1 MLPVLTVHP
10 EGTVKTPWQPWQVLV
25 LILAG
30 WVNRRQ
36 QDAIAYLWT
45 ENRILREKLGT
56 KRVLLNDEQR
66 RRLAVKGKILGRRML
81 QVARNVTDA
90 EEGFLHGKKYLL
102 MDRDGKFSDAFRAT
116 LEQAGVEAV
125 RLPPRSPNL
134 NPHLERFVG
143 SIKTE
148 CLDRMIFFGEKSL
161 QAATVS

>member
-1 MLPVLTVHP
+1 MKPQL
-10 EGTVKTPWQPWQVLV
+10 QPWQLLLV
-25 LILAG
+25 ILAG

-148 CLDRMIFFGEKSL
+148 CLDRMIFFGERTPQS
-161 QAATVS
+161 AATSFIEH